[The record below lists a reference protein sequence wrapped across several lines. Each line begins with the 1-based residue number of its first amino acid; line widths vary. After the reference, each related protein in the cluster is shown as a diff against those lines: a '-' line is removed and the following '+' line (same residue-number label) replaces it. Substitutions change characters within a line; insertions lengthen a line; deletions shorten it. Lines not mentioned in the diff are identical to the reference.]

1 MELWIPITVGA
12 AFLQNLRMVFQKQL
26 KASLTTG
33 GTTFSRFVFALPFA
47 LVYAAV
53 LQYTQTG
60 APPEPSALFMLYCAL
75 GGISQILATGLLVAV
90 FSHRNFAVST
100 AYSKTET
107 VQTVFF
113 GLIVLGES
121 VGSQALSGILISLLG
136 VLAISFAQTGW
147 NRYMLRDLVGKP
159 AMFGI
164 ASGTCLAL
172 SVVFYRAGSLS
183 LGGDGFLAQASL
195 TLAVALVIQCVA
207 MAVWLKFRE
216 PGQVMATIRAW
227 RVALPA
233 GLSGFAASACW
244 FAAMTIQNAA
254 YVRALGQIELVF
266 TFAASWFIF
275 KERSKPAEVLGV
287 ILICGGIVVLVLR

>member
-26 KASLTTG
+26 KSSLTTG
-33 GTTFSRFVFALPFA
+33 GATFSRFIFALPFA

-53 LQYTQTG
+53 LQKTHTG
-60 APPEPSALFMLYCAL
+60 APPVPSALFVLYCAM
-75 GGISQILATGLLVAV
+75 GGIAQIMATGLLVAV

-113 GLIVLGES
+113 GLIVLGEA
-121 VGSQALSGILISLLG
+121 VGPQAFSGILISLLG

-147 NRYMLRDLVGKP
+147 NRYILRDLVGKP
-159 AMFGI
+159 ALAGI

-195 TLAVALVIQCVA
+195 TLAVALVIQCVV
-207 MAVWLKFRE
+207 MAVWLRIRE
-216 PGQVMATIRAW
+216 PGQAMATIRAW

-233 GLSGFAASACW
+233 GVSGFAASACW

-254 YVRALGQIELVF
+254 FVRALGQIELVF

-287 ILICGGIVVLVLR
+287 LLICGGIVVLVLR